1 MATITTEL
9 QAIRVEPVSLD
20 AVRSLLAPQPAP
32 CLSLYLTTH
41 RSVPENTVDR
51 PTYRYLVE
59 TLERTLDEAHPRDTV
74 ERLLRPFRL
83 LAEDHDFWEHTRDG
97 VAILAA
103 DGRARVF
110 LLQQPVPTLALVGRR
125 FHTLPL
131 VHAASSLERCHVLAL
146 TSRRAWVF
154 EAFVWHGPAGGADA
168 DASVTLDP
176 VTLTTPGGESPSL
189 EIADVVD
196 VDILEP
202 HRVQT
207 GMGPAGMGASGTVHG
222 GFGSRQDEVEK
233 DTEIFLRFV
242 DATVLEQLSRRTT
255 LPLVLVAAPPLAATF
270 RGLTKNAWLLEQHV
284 PLDPALM
291 ARDTLAAAVTPLL
304 AASRAARVG
313 QAVAAFGR
321 AVVTSRPAT
330 SRRWRGPPS
339 PVASRRSSSK
349 WIGSRPGTW
358 TARPARSGPPTKP
371 CQTADAAALSSRPS
385 RRISSAPS
393 RRPCSRRV
401 ARWSRSCATP
411 CRPRAAWR
419 RWTAPD
425 HTPSPHVC
433 VTPRG
438 GAHALEPA

>member
-1 MATITTEL
+1 M
-9 QAIRVEPVSLD
+9 
-20 AVRSLLAPQPAP
+20 
-32 CLSLYLTTH
+32 
-41 RSVPENTVDR
+41 
-51 PTYRYLVE
+51 
-59 TLERTLDEAHPRDTV
+59 
-74 ERLLRPFRL
+74 
-83 LAEDHDFWEHTRDG
+83 
-97 VAILAA
+97 
-103 DGRARVF
+103 
-110 LLQQPVPTLALVGRR
+110 
-125 FHTLPL
+125 
-131 VHAASSLERCHVLAL
+131 LAL

-291 ARDTLAAAVTPLL
+291 TRDTLAAAVTPLL
-304 AASRAARVG
+304 AESRAARVG

-321 AVVTSRPAT
+321 ARGRDLASSDLAEVARAAVAGRIATLLVEVDRFEAGHMDRATGAIMPA
-330 SRRWRGPPS
+330 
-339 PVASRRSSSK
+339 
-349 WIGSRPGTW
+349 
-358 TARPARSGPPTKP
+358 
-371 CQTADAAALSSRPS
+371 DEALSDDGR
-385 RRISSAPS
+385 
-393 RRPCSRRV
+393 RRPEFASV
-401 ARWSRSCATP
+401 AEDLFGAVAET
-411 CRPRAAWR
+411 
-419 RWTAPD
+419 
-425 HTPSPHVC
+425 VLEK
-433 VTPRG
+433 G
-438 GAHALEPA
+438 GAVVALVRNAMPTESGVAAVYRY

>member
-1 MATITTEL
+1 MHSMATITTEL
-9 QAIRVEPVSLD
+9 RAIRVEPVSLD

-74 ERLLRPFRL
+74 ERFLRPFRL
-83 LAEDHDFWEHTRDG
+83 LADDHDFWEHTRDG
-97 VAILAA
+97 LAMLAA
-103 DGRARVF
+103 DGRARIF

-131 VHAASSLERCHVLAL
+131 VHAASALERCHVLAL

-154 EAFVWHGPAGGADA
+154 DAFVWHGPGGGADA

-176 VTLTTPGGESPSL
+176 VTLMTSGGESPSL

-222 GFGSRQDEVEK
+222 GFGSRHDEVEK

-270 RGLTKNAWLLEQHV
+270 RGLTKNAWLLEHHV

-291 ARDTLAAAVTPLL
+291 TRDTLAAAVTPLL
-304 AASRAARVG
+304 VESREARVG
-313 QAVAAFGR
+313 QAVAAF
-321 AVVTSRPAT
+321 SR
-330 SRRWRGPPS
+330 
-339 PVASRRSSSK
+339 
-349 WIGSRPGTW
+349 
-358 TARPARSGPPTKP
+358 ARSRDLASSDLAEVARAAVAGRIATLLVEVDRFEAGHMDRATGAIMP
-371 CQTADAAALSSRPS
+371 ADEALSDGGR
-385 RRISSAPS
+385 
-393 RRPCSRRV
+393 RRPEFASVSEDLFGAV
-401 ARWSRSCATP
+401 AETVLEKGGTVVALVRNAMPTESGV
-411 CRPRAAWR
+411 AAVYR
-419 RWTAPD
+419 Y
-425 HTPSPHVC
+425 
-433 VTPRG
+433 
-438 GAHALEPA
+438 